1 MQARRQATEYG
12 PGVTPLKSKKFVTKY
27 KVPFEDIV
35 FLLNFIHHPDNT
47 EPSSHRMASSNGKNH
62 HGFRI

>member
-47 EPSSHRMASSNGKNH
+47 GPSSHRMASCNGKNH